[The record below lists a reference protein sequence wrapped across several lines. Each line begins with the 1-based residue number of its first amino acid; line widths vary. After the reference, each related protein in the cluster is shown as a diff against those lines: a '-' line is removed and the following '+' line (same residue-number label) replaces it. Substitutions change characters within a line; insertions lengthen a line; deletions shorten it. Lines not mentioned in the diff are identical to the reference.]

1 MLNFVTRL
9 FNHSRCVQ
17 CITVVIRNITIPPR
31 KGVSLGTGVRIGIK
45 ELEFLGYPTVK
56 TGDPTIISFESIP
69 TCDRQTDRQTDTRT
83 RRLHVLYIYCIAN
96 SRSSI
101 DECNKKSYLPAICRL
116 SRMSHLSCLCQLFFD
131 GFRFIYI

>member
-69 TCDRQTDRQTDTRT
+69 TCDRQTDRQTDRHTDT
-83 RRLHVLYIYCIAN
+83 PPTCTVYILYSKFA
-96 SRSSI
+96 
-101 DECNKKSYLPAICRL
+101 L
-116 SRMSHLSCLCQLFFD
+116 
-131 GFRFIYI
+131 